1 MTGLES
7 WLKQATRHLSQESTA
22 QVRAEIREHYESAR
36 EAAIA
41 GGATLEKA
49 NVSALAALGDAKT
62 ANCEYRRVLLTSEE
76 ARLLREGN
84 WEAQVVCS
92 RPWGWLLSAVPGAAS
107 LAAVVLFIIGAPAT
121 ARVALAI
128 GLTTGLLFAARFLP
142 VYTPSRGR
150 VFRGVKWVVL
160 VGAFA
165 LAFGPDAL
173 KMSWL
178 LIACL
183 WSIAWVEWRRVS
195 IRRKLPVARW
205 PKQLYL

>member
-41 GGATLEKA
+41 GGATLDEA
-49 NVSALAALGDAKT
+49 DVSALAALGDAKT

-92 RPWGWLLSAVPGAAS
+92 RPWRWLLSAVPGAAS
-107 LAAVVLFIIGAPAT
+107 LAAVVLFIIGRPAI

-128 GLTTGLLFAARFLP
+128 GLTTGLLFVARFLP

-150 VFRGVKWVVL
+150 VFRCVKWVVL
-160 VGAFA
+160 VGAFV
-165 LAFGPDAL
+165 LAVGPDAL

-183 WSIAWVEWRRVS
+183 WSVAWVEWRRVS